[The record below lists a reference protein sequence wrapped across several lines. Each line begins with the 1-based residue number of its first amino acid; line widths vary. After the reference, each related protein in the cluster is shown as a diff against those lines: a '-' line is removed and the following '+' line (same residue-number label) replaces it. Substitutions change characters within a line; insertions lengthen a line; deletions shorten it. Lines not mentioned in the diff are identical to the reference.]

1 MTVSRRDLIAKVFN
15 NEKADR
21 VPVGFWH
28 HFLGDEVGADAFA
41 HPELTDK
48 VLAGQADFY
57 KAFQPDLIK
66 IMTDGYFSYPIDELK
81 NRFPLHWT

>member
-1 MTVSRRDLIAKVFN
+1 MTESRRDLIAKVFN

-28 HFLGDEVGADAFA
+28 HFLGDEIGSDAFA

-57 KAFQPDLIK
+57 KACPVAASSSTWVMISK
-66 IMTDGYFSYPIDELK
+66 PS
-81 NRFPLHWT
+81 W